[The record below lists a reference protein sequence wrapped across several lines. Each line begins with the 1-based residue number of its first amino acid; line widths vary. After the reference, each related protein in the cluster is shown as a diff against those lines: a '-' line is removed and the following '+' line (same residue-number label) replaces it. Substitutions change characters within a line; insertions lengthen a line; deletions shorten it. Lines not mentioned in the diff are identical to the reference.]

1 MLMFTM
7 ALAYI
12 VVDVMVAI
20 WGYPLVRT
28 KLPSQLAGTI
38 RILGMKFPIYY
49 LFMIGLAG
57 LIAIAF
63 FVMFFK
69 TKLGM
74 YFRAIISDKVMVESL
89 GINVKR
95 LMSVMFSISIL
106 LGGV

>member
-1 MLMFTM
+1 
-7 ALAYI
+7 
-12 VVDVMVAI
+12 
-20 WGYPLVRT
+20 
-28 KLPSQLAGTI
+28 
-38 RILGMKFPIYY
+38 
-49 LFMIGLAG
+49 MIGLAG

-95 LMSVMFSISIL
+95 LMSVMFPSPFAR
-106 LGGV
+106 GGIAGGDQFPPDFGGAVAKRGGAGNIR